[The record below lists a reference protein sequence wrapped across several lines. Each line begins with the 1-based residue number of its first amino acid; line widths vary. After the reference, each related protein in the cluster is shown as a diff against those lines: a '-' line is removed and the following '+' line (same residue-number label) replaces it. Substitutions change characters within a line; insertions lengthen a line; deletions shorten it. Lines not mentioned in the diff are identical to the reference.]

1 MNITQEEAREL
12 LTKLRAK
19 PENKSCFDCN
29 ARNPTWASASFGVFI
44 CLDCAGLH
52 RKLGTHVTF
61 VRSTIMDT
69 WTPHHLRLMM
79 LGGNA
84 KAREFYSQNGWSLD
98 SGKGIEEKYT
108 GRIGQQYKAY
118 LQKQAVIAE
127 ERGEVNLSEDLEQLE
142 PTSNIVVEESDVV
155 VEDTTKSYSPDTP
168 IKETNFLESSWDGF
182 SDDHSLQEQ
191 TTESLSDNIVAS
203 VPISSSAELSNSQ
216 SKLQTNTTTSNI
228 RTIKLQSGTG
238 SRRGLGA
245 KRMSREMSP
254 KVATVDISKVG
265 TIKEEPVMH
274 VTEKHSSMERD
285 SSSPSF
291 FKFHDQSS
299 KEEMKTKPQDRF
311 ANARS
316 ISSADY
322 FSATSSNYTQP
333 ESQPS
338 DVSFRFAGA
347 RSISSSEYF
356 GEDSLVTRRSSD
368 RNETSEELRELASQ
382 FIKKA
387 SLEASEMKAVAG
399 KALKQ
404 VSSYLDEFLSKGY
417 Q

>member
-1 MNITQEEAREL
+1 MTQEEAREL
-12 LTKLRAK
+12 LAKLRAK

-69 WTPHHLRLMM
+69 WTPHHLRLMV

-84 KAREFYSQNGWSLD
+84 KAREFYSQNGWSLE
-98 SGKGIEEKYT
+98 SGRGIEEKYT

-118 LQKQAVIAE
+118 LQKQAVISE
-127 ERGEVNLSEDLEQLE
+127 ERGEVRLGEELEQLE
-142 PTSNIVVEESDVV
+142 PASSIVVEESNVN
-155 VEDTTKSYSPDTP
+155 VEDSTISELPNPLTT
-168 IKETNFLESSWDGF
+168 ETNFLESSWDGF

-191 TTESLSDNIVAS
+191 TAESLLDTGVTS
-203 VPISSSAELSNSQ
+203 VPVSSSTEPFNSQ
-216 SKLQTNTTTSNI
+216 SKLQTNTNNF
-228 RTIKLQSGTG
+228 RTIKLKSSMG

-265 TIKEEPVMH
+265 TIKEEPVIH
-274 VTEKHSSMERD
+274 VTEQHASLERD
-285 SSSPSF
+285 SSSPALF
-291 FKFHDQSS
+291 TFHDQNSR
-299 KEEMKTKPQDRF
+299 EETKIKPQDRF

-322 FSATSSNYTQP
+322 FSSTTSNYSHS
-333 ESQPS
+333 ESQPT
-338 DVSFRFAGA
+338 DASFRFAGA

-356 GEDSLVTRRSSD
+356 GEDVPVTRRSSD

-382 FIKKA
+382 FVKKA
-387 SLEASEMKAVAG
+387 SLEASEMKAIAG
-399 KALKQ
+399 KAFKQ

>member
-1 MNITQEEAREL
+1 MSAVSQEEAREL
-12 LTKLRAK
+12 LAKLRAK
-19 PENKSCFDCN
+19 PENKFCFDCN

-44 CLDCAGLH
+44 CLDCAGVH

-127 ERGEVNLSEDLEQLE
+127 ERGQVYLGEELEHLK
-142 PTSNIVVEESDVV
+142 PTSDIVVEESA
-155 VEDTTKSYSPDTP
+155 VEDTPKS
-168 IKETNFLESSWDGF
+168 ETAEPNNTNTDFLESNWDGF
-182 SDDHSLQEQ
+182 SDDQSVKEEQ
-191 TTESLSDNIVAS
+191 AKESVSSTTIAS
-203 VPISSSAELSNSQ
+203 ASSSTETYQPN
-216 SKLQTNTTTSNI
+216 LQAKSGSL
-228 RTIKLQSGTG
+228 RSIKLKSGTTK
-238 SRRGLGA
+238 RGLGA
-245 KRMSREMSP
+245 KRMSKDASQ
-254 KVATVDISKVG
+254 VAAVDISKVG
-265 TIKEEPVMH
+265 TIREEPVLH
-274 VTEKHSSMERD
+274 DTEKNSEFER
-285 SSSPSF
+285 P
-291 FKFHDQSS
+291 SS
-299 KEEMKTKPQDRF
+299 KPAIFTSDKVETKPQDRF

-322 FSATSSNYTQP
+322 FSSTAGNYTP
-333 ESQPS
+333 TESQPS

-356 GEDSLVTRRSSD
+356 GGDAPVIRKSPT
-368 RNETSEELRELASQ
+368 RNETSEELKELASQ

-387 SLEASEMKAVAG
+387 SSEASEMKAVAG

-404 VSSYLDEFLSKGY
+404 VSNYLDDFLSKGY